1 MKRWIY
7 RHTKEEIVITRDEQ
21 GEHGENLGA
30 QVISQA
36 DNELMEKLGISKLLL
51 DLLRARKLETMDDFE
66 RYLSPMLR
74 HLAPFSEWTGL
85 EEAAR
90 VLDEALQ
97 EGRRFAVW
105 GDYDVDGVT
114 SATVVHDVLSFH
126 GIEVAHH
133 LPDRRTEGYGLNV
146 AGIEALAKEGISLL
160 FTVDCGISDVEAVA
174 RARELGMTVVVSDHH
189 LPPPD
194 LPPAHAI
201 CNPRLGPCP
210 WPALAGV
217 GTAFFVMAALNAR
230 LAARTGKRFDMREV
244 LDVVA
249 LGTVADVVD
258 LGGQN
263 RILVKNGLLKIAE
276 ARRIGM
282 AALKVVSGYNASAA
296 LGAGQIGFGL
306 GPRINAAGR
315 LGEAGAALDLLLTKD
330 HAKARELAEHL
341 DAINTERRA
350 EEERILTAAL
360 EQAEAQQGR
369 MGFVLYGEDW
379 HAGVIGIVASRIV
392 EKYYRPTLILCANER
407 QDSEVLSLK
416 GSGRSVSEFDLHA
429 GLVQCADV
437 LLGFGGHHQA
447 AGMSLLASNLEALRQ
462 RFDEVVCE
470 SLGNTPLLPIVK
482 VDAPLDFAQASNQTI
497 LKELELL
504 QPFGIGNPEP
514 TFISPTLIVRSIRHF
529 GRKKEH
535 AELSLYDA
543 TCGISLQAKAWRQA
557 EEFPSSLC
565 DKYIRLAYTP
575 KLDSYAGS
583 ASIDLKIKDWKLV

>member
-7 RHTKEEIVITRDEQ
+7 RHSKEEIIVSRANDSVLSAEQ
-21 GEHGENLGA
+21 S
-30 QVISQA
+30 QV
-36 DNELMEKLGISKLLL
+36 DKELAEKLGVSELLL
-51 DLLRARKLETMDDFE
+51 ELLMSRGFTTVEECE

-85 EEAAR
+85 EEAAQ
-90 VLDEALQ
+90 VLDEALE

-114 SATVVHDVLSFH
+114 STTVVHNVLSFH

-133 LPDRRTEGYGLNV
+133 LPDRRTEGYGVNV
-146 AGIEALAKEGISLL
+146 AGIEALAAEGISLL
-160 FTVDCGISDVEAVA
+160 LTVDCGISDVDAVA

-189 LPPPD
+189 LPPSI

-210 WPALAGV
+210 CPALAGV

-230 LAARTGKRFDMREV
+230 LAKRTGKRFDMREV

-249 LGTVADVVD
+249 LGTIADVVD

-296 LGAGQIGFGL
+296 LGAGQIAFGL
-306 GPRINAAGR
+306 APRINAAGR
-315 LGEAGAALDLLLTKD
+315 LGEAGTALDLLLTDD
-330 HAKARELAEHL
+330 HAKAQEIAEHL
-341 DAINTERRA
+341 DVINAERRA
-350 EEERILTAAL
+350 EEERILAAAL

-369 MGFVLYGEDW
+369 MAFVLYGEDW
-379 HAGVIGIVASRIV
+379 HPGVIGIVASRIV
-392 EKYYRPTLILCANER
+392 EKYYRPTLILCAAELGG
-407 QDSEVLSLK
+407 EGEAMK

-429 GLVQCADV
+429 GLVACADL

-447 AGMSLLASNLEALRQ
+447 AGMSLLASNLEPLRQ
-462 RFDEVVCE
+462 RFDEVVRE
-470 SLGNTPLLPIVK
+470 KLGDTPLLPTIK
-482 VDAPLDFAQASNQTI
+482 IDAALDFAQASNYTI

-504 QPFGIGNPEP
+504 QPFGMGNPEP

-535 AELSLYDA
+535 AELHLYDA
-543 TCGISLQAKAWRQA
+543 GCGIALQAKAWRQA
-557 EEFPSSLC
+557 EEFPNSMC
-565 DKYIRLAYTP
+565 DSYVRLAYTP

-583 ASIDLKIKDWKLV
+583 TSIDLKIKDWKLVH

>member
-7 RHTKEEIVITRDEQ
+7 RHSKEEIVVTRE
-21 GEHGENLGA
+21 A
-30 QVISQA
+30 QSSGHELHSHTTSQA
-36 DNELMEKLGISKLLL
+36 DVELAEKLGISELLL
-51 DLLRARKLETMDDFE
+51 GLLRSRNFETMEDFE

-74 HLAPFSEWTGL
+74 HLAPFCEWTGL

-114 SATVVHDVLSFH
+114 STTVVHNVLSFH
-126 GIEVAHH
+126 GIEITHH
-133 LPDRRTEGYGLNV
+133 LPDRRTEGYGVNV
-146 AGIEALAKEGISLL
+146 AGIEALAAEGISLL
-160 FTVDCGISDVEAVA
+160 FTVDCGISDVAAVA
-174 RARELGMTVVVSDHH
+174 RARELGMIVVISDHH
-189 LPPPD
+189 LPPEI

-210 WPALAGV
+210 CPALAGV

-249 LGTVADVVD
+249 LGTIADVVD

-282 AALKVVSGYNASAA
+282 AALKEVSGYNASAA

-306 GPRINAAGR
+306 APRINAAGR
-315 LGEAGAALDLLLTKD
+315 LGEAGIALDLLLTED

-341 DAINTERRA
+341 DTINAERRA
-350 EEERILTAAL
+350 EEERILVAAL
-360 EQAEAQQGR
+360 EQAETQRDRLA
-369 MGFVLYGEDW
+369 FVLHGDDW
-379 HAGVIGIVASRIV
+379 HPGVIGIVASRIV
-392 EKYYRPTLILCANER
+392 EKYYRPTLILCAA
-407 QDSEVLSLK
+407 QSDDAPTLK
-416 GSGRSVSEFDLHA
+416 GSGRSISEFDLHA
-429 GLVQCADV
+429 GLVQCADL

-447 AGMSLLASNLEALRQ
+447 AGMSLLASNLEALRD
-462 RFDEVVCE
+462 RFDSVVRQT
-470 SLGNTPLLPIVK
+470 LGPKPLFPTIK
-482 VDAPLDFAQASNQTI
+482 IDAPLNFAQASNQTI

-504 QPFGIGNPEP
+504 QPFGMGNPEP
-514 TFISPTLIVRSIRHF
+514 TFMSPTLIVRSIRHF

-535 AELSLYDA
+535 AELHLYDPSSSI
-543 TCGISLQAKAWRQA
+543 TLSAKAWRQA

-565 DKYIRLAYTP
+565 DSYVRLAYTP
-575 KLDSYAGS
+575 KLDTYSGS
-583 ASIDLKIKDWKLV
+583 ASIDLKIKDWKVV